1 MLYELPEK
9 HHFLTLDALF
19 SFSLPDSSERLYSY
33 TDEEGLVLGISDTGS
48 FVRVI
53 FLINSCQRN
62 VSELSNTKASY
73 IFYLDAE
80 PIERPVVPLHFQ
92 LVFSPTIEEPTFA
105 VWAATV
111 MRYLCACFFAPA
123 IPAFDNHD
131 ISAVLLGATSSLLRF
146 NLVRGESV
154 EQMQR
159 PLRNIPPSNYL
170 LAVLFSSPYLSASN
184 EYFSLLNE
192 SLPLLGRGL
201 VKGGCAYHAYK
212 EQVLMLLGD

>member
-1 MLYELPEK
+1 MLYELPDK
-9 HHFLTLDALF
+9 HQLLTLDALF
-19 SFSLPDSSERLYSY
+19 SFSLSGSSESLYSY
-33 TDEEGLVLGISDTGS
+33 TDEEGLVPGINDAGG
-48 FVRVI
+48 FVRII
-53 FLINSCQRN
+53 FLINSCQSN
-62 VSELSNTKASY
+62 VSELSHTKASY
-73 IFYLDAE
+73 IFFLDAE
-80 PIERPVVPLHFQ
+80 PVERPVVPLHFQ

-131 ISAVLLGATSSLLRF
+131 ISTVLLGASSSLLRF

-154 EQMQR
+154 EHMQR
-159 PLRNIPPSNYL
+159 TLRNIPPYNYL
-170 LAVLFSSPYLSASN
+170 LAVLYSSPYLSASN

-192 SLPLLGRGL
+192 SLPLQGRGL
-201 VKGGCAYHAYK
+201 LKGGCAFHPYK

>member
-1 MLYELPEK
+1 MLYELRDK
-9 HHFLTLDALF
+9 HNFLTLDALF
-19 SFSLPDSSERLYSY
+19 SFSLPDNSERLYSY
-33 TDEEGLVLGISDTGS
+33 TDEEGLAPGISNTGS
-48 FVRVI
+48 FVRII
-53 FLINSCQRN
+53 FLINSCQSN

-80 PIERPVVPLHFQ
+80 PVERPVVPLHFQ

-131 ISAVLLGATSSLLRF
+131 ITSVLLGAASSLLRF
-146 NLVRGESV
+146 NLVRGESI
-154 EQMQR
+154 EHMQTT
-159 PLRNIPPSNYL
+159 LRNIPPSNHL
-170 LAVLFSSPYLSASN
+170 LAVLFTPPYWSASN

-192 SLPLLGRGL
+192 SIRLLDGGL
-201 VKGGCAYHAYK
+201 VKGGCAFHPYK